1 MNINIIILWK
11 NKYIY
16 LYRLIILYISF
27 TYWLSV
33 LVTYRLPIRSH
44 NSLIYYIR
52 LLLVICMLWIVY
64 YPIIASKILPRLF
77 DFLTEK
83 RTCLAGVRRLPNQT
97 IVKQSSNI
105 CLFIKSPSS
114 TVLIILQKCNTC
126 QYIFAWFINLFGLAI
141 ATNNTYWPVKYKARR
156 YTPILYSYVLNAAVF
171 KETSGT

>member
-33 LVTYRLPIRSH
+33 LVTYRLPLRSH

-83 RTCLAGVRRLPNQT
+83 LTCLAGVRRLPNQT
-97 IVKQSSNI
+97 VVKQSSNI
-105 CLFIKSPSS
+105 CLFIKGLSS

-126 QYIFAWFINLFGLAI
+126 QHIFAWFINLFGLAI
-141 ATNNTYWPVKYKARR
+141 ATNNTYWPVKCKARR
-156 YTPILYSYVLNAAVF
+156 WTPYIYSYVLNAAV
-171 KETSGT
+171 SIDALM

>member
-16 LYRLIILYISF
+16 LYRLIILYIFF

-52 LLLVICMLWIVY
+52 LLLVICMLWTVY

-97 IVKQSSNI
+97 IAKKLSNI

-114 TVLIILQKCNTC
+114 TILIILRKCNTC

-141 ATNNTYWPVKYKARR
+141 WNARQDDK
-156 YTPILYSYVLNAAVF
+156 PLIYSYVLNAAVF

>member
-52 LLLVICMLWIVY
+52 LLLIICMLCIVY
-64 YPIIASKILPRLF
+64 YPIIASKISPRLF

-83 RTCLAGVRRLPNQT
+83 RTCLAGVRRSPKQM

-126 QYIFAWFINLFGLAI
+126 QYIFAWFINLFWFGNCHKQYL
-141 ATNNTYWPVKYKARR
+141 
-156 YTPILYSYVLNAAVF
+156 L
-171 KETSGT
+171 TS

>member
-33 LVTYRLPIRSH
+33 LVTYRLPLRSH

-52 LLLVICMLWIVY
+52 LLLIICMLWIVY
-64 YPIIASKILPRLF
+64 YPIIASKISPRLF
-77 DFLTEK
+77 DFWLKNGHVWQASEG
-83 RTCLAGVRRLPNQT
+83 RQ
-97 IVKQSSNI
+97 IKQSSNI

-114 TVLIILQKCNTC
+114 TILIILRKCNTC
-126 QYIFAWFINLFGLAI
+126 QYIFAWFIDFFGLAI
-141 ATNNTYWPVKYKARR
+141 ATNNAYWPVKKVS
-156 YTPILYSYVLNAAVF
+156 PDSY
-171 KETSGT
+171 

>member
-52 LLLVICMLWIVY
+52 LLLIICMLWIVY
-64 YPIIASKILPRLF
+64 YPIIASKILPRSF

-83 RTCLAGVRRLPNQT
+83 RTCLASVRRLPNQT
-97 IVKQSSNI
+97 IIEHMFVYKRT
-105 CLFIKSPSS
+105 LFHRSYYTTEMQYLSTYFCVIYKSFLVWQLPQ
-114 TVLIILQKCNTC
+114 TILTDQLNARQDDEPLIYT
-126 QYIFAWFINLFGLAI
+126 A
-141 ATNNTYWPVKYKARR
+141 TYWMQLCP
-156 YTPILYSYVLNAAVF
+156 
-171 KETSGT
+171 